1 MPKKPQQNTSFQKNL
16 PNVLTLFRVLAL
28 PFVVYF
34 LQKESSLLRFIAF
47 LTFVL
52 AAISDFVDGY
62 LARRWQIES
71 EFGKFMDPLAD
82 KFLVVGSFITLMYY
96 DAQISFW
103 MVAVII
109 LRDIMITGLRIL
121 AIKNGSS
128 MRTSW
133 TGKVKTGFQM
143 GAIITILLLY
153 TIVSNEDR
161 NSINNIYISSGA
173 GISTVAAAQFLELV
187 TFFQTEYFDFYRFV
201 YLVTSFLP
209 YFGMMLT
216 LIITVYSGLMYLAE
230 NKKLLTIAALKKL
243 F

>member
-1 MPKKPQQNTSFQKNL
+1 MPKIPQNNTYLQRNL
-16 PNVLTLFRVLAL
+16 PNVLTLFRFVAL
-28 PFVVYF
+28 PFVIYF
-34 LQKESSLLRFIAF
+34 LQDESSYMRFFALLC
-47 LTFVL
+47 FVL

-71 EFGKFMDPLAD
+71 ELGKFLDPLAD
-82 KFLVVGSFITLMYY
+82 KFLVVGSFLTLMYY
-96 DAQISFW
+96 DEQISFW

-109 LRDIMITGLRIL
+109 LRDLMITGLRIL

-161 NSINNIYISSGA
+161 DNINMVYLSSGTSVA
-173 GISTVAAAQFLELV
+173 TVAMSQFNEFFV
-187 TFFQTEYFDFYRFV
+187 FFQSESFDFYRFV
-201 YLVTSFLP
+201 YLATSFLP
-209 YFGMMLT
+209 YFGMILT
-216 LIITVYSGLMYLAE
+216 LLITVYSGIMYLAE
-230 NKKLLTIAALKKL
+230 NKKLLTMTALKKL